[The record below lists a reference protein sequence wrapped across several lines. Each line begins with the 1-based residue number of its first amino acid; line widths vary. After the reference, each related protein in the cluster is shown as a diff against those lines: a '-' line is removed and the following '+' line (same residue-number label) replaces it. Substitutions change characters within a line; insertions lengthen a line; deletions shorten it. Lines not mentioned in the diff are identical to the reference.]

1 MREKGFQLKHGYVV
15 IAIPKS
21 GLFVKEGKIVT
32 GRDTVLRFSELIL
45 FSREADAQAYAQRN
59 RVYWSDGE
67 PHGESSWAF
76 QVLPVLVSERL

>member
-21 GLFVKEGKIVT
+21 GLFVKEGKTVT

-45 FSREADAQAYAQRN
+45 IFGEADAQAYAQRN
-59 RVYWSDGE
+59 RVYWSDG
-67 PHGESSWAF
+67 
-76 QVLPVLVSERL
+76 